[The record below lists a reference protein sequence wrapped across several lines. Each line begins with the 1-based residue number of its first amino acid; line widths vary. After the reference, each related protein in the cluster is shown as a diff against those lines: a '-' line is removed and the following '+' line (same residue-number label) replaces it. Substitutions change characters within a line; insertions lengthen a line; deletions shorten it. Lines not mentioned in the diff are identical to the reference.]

1 MSITITDHNA
11 AAAATW
17 DSGATAKPG
26 PAMTVHPERAVTDDQ
41 LAEVAAD
48 AGLNSPF
55 LADLLAACATHER
68 CGVNL
73 FTSLAARTDNPA
85 AKHRF
90 EKFRD
95 DALSAVAAYDA
106 LLGQLGVP
114 VHHASPAARMTEA
127 MDTRLLSAFLLT
139 GAADQM
145 TIELKGVDAVLLAS
159 TMCVANSALMRSV
172 AEAMDEGPSRTAVE
186 QALEQIE
193 PAQQEHLEWAANM
206 QQQLVMA
213 QVSSSTV
220 QSVGAAAEAVVG
232 KVRDVVGR

>member
-1 MSITITDHNA
+1 MSITITDDNA

-17 DSGATAKPG
+17 DTGATAKPG
-26 PAMTVHPERAVTDDQ
+26 PAMTVHPERTVTDDQ
-41 LAEVAAD
+41 LSEVAAD

-55 LADLLAACATHER
+55 LADLLASCATHER

-90 EKFRD
+90 EQFRD
-95 DALSAVAAYDA
+95 DAFAAVVAYDQ
-106 LLGQLGVP
+106 LLEHTGVP
-114 VHHASPAARMTEA
+114 AHYASPAARMTEA

-145 TIELKGVDAVLLAS
+145 TIELKGVEAVLLAS

-172 AEAMDEGPSRTAVE
+172 AESMEEGPSRTAVE
-186 QALEQIE
+186 ETLAKVE

-213 QVSSSTV
+213 QVSSSAA
-220 QSVGAAAEAVVG
+220 QKVGAAAEAVVG
-232 KVRDVVGR
+232 KVRDVIGR